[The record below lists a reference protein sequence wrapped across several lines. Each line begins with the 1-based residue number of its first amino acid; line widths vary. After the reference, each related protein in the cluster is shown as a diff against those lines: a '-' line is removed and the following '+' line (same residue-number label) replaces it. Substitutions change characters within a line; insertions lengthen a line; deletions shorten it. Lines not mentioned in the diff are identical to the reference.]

1 MRGRAFR
8 AGDGPLAGFS
18 GLERVADALNNK
30 NNDAQELESAHWL
43 LRRQS
48 LDRGTRFVQLVGSRR
63 TRVKQT
69 KHSSCEL
76 ASQAVSF
83 AI

>member
-18 GLERVADALNNK
+18 GLERVADALNDK

-43 LRRQS
+43 L
-48 LDRGTRFVQLVGSRR
+48 
-63 TRVKQT
+63 
-69 KHSSCEL
+69 
-76 ASQAVSF
+76 
-83 AI
+83 